1 MGRPRQYATAAERQR
16 AYRERLESEAPRI
29 SRRAWDGLQLRLEHL
44 KTAREAAAQA
54 GDPVAKACPA
64 NTAETLLEQLIRYF
78 QAAALSP
85 SAPAEATTTVHRP
98 SDTKRSL

>member
-16 AYRERLESEAPRI
+16 AYRERLEAEAPRI

-44 KTAREAAAQA
+44 KTAREAAATA

-78 QAAALSP
+78 RAAASSP
-85 SAPAEATTTVHRP
+85 SPIPEPTAKSHRT
-98 SDTKRSL
+98 SSAKRSL